1 MNKKYVEEK
10 TKSLK
15 ESKERLEKQV
25 LNIRQKLAPYE
36 DYSQIVSLLDEKN
49 YKKAGLSLLELHYD
63 GDICKRLEDPD
74 FVSIVKNLENKTKKK
89 SLVHYKK
96 KTKSFYFK
104 TRSKCCGNIR

>member
-36 DYSQIVSLLDEKN
+36 DYSQIV
-49 YKKAGLSLLELHYD
+49 
-63 GDICKRLEDPD
+63 
-74 FVSIVKNLENKTKKK
+74 
-89 SLVHYKK
+89 
-96 KTKSFYFK
+96 
-104 TRSKCCGNIR
+104 